1 MDSSNSLP
9 PASDSFVFPRW
20 LGRLTL
26 RLLGWRISGEAPTTP
41 KYVLIGAPHTSNW
54 DFLFM
59 LAVAATLQ
67 LKITWMGKDS
77 LFKYPLAGW
86 VMRKLGGIPIDRSRP
101 TGVVTQIV
109 HRFKQS
115 SRLILVVPPSGT
127 RKRKEY
133 WKSGFYWIALTAK
146 VPIVCA
152 YLDFG
157 RKEGGIGP
165 TIIPTGNIK
174 ADMDIIRTFYQDVAG
189 KYPAQTTRVR
199 LKEED
204 EDQPARE

>member
-9 PASDSFVFPRW
+9 PASDSFIFPRW
-20 LGRLTL
+20 LGRLWL
-26 RLLGWRISGEAPTTP
+26 WLFGWRICGEVPPEP

-59 LAVAATLQ
+59 MAVVAVLR

-77 LFKYPLAGW
+77 LFKHPLAGW
-86 VMRKLGGIPIDRSRP
+86 LMRKLGGIPIDRSRP

-127 RKRKEY
+127 RKKKEY

-174 ADMDIIRTFYQDVAG
+174 ADMDLIRAFYQDIQG
-189 KYPAQTTRVR
+189 KYPEQNSRIR

-204 EDQPARE
+204 EDQPARD